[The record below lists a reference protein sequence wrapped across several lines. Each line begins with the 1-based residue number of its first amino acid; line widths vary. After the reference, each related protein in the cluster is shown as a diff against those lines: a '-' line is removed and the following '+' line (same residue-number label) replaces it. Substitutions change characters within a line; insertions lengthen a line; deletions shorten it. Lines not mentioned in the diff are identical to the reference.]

1 MTDLEN
7 LLDRF
12 AAAATRGDGPGL
24 AALFTSEGVYDDYF
38 FGPYVGRDAISGMLA
53 HFAEGGEDF
62 RWTFHDPLVG
72 EHLAYASYRFSY
84 TSKAPEAAGTR
95 VCFAGMSRF
104 ELRGQQI
111 ARYSEVFDRGMALA
125 QQNFAPER
133 LSRICRRY
141 ADVIKRSEDWRDHVG
156 SRA

>member
-1 MTDLEN
+1 MSDFEN
-7 LLDRF
+7 LLVRF
-12 AAAATRGDGPGL
+12 AAAATRCDGHGL
-24 AALFTSEGVYDDYF
+24 AALFTPDGVYDDYF

-62 RWTFHDPLVG
+62 RWTFHDPLANA
-72 EHLAYASYRFSY
+72 HLAYASYRFSY
-84 TSKAPEAAGTR
+84 TSKAPDAARAR

-104 ELRGQQI
+104 ELNGGLI

-133 LSRICRRY
+133 LSRICQRY
-141 ADVIKRSEDWRDHVG
+141 AHALKQGSDWADHVAPPG
-156 SRA
+156 